1 MGEASFQNNFRDL
14 LRTELVARIK
24 RNPGYSLRAF
34 ARSLGVSPAT
44 ISIVISGK
52 KPVTLSLIRRVAPA
66 LKLTSEKV
74 KNYQIELIQSTEGQ
88 SGQKTYQMV
97 ELDQVAIISDWYHY
111 AILNLMR
118 TTGFKAKPLW
128 ISRRLGIKPVEA
140 QMALERLIRV
150 GLLSVRQAGK
160 LTDVSSGFTSH
171 IKADRTTH
179 AARENQRQFFELG
192 RKAIDDVEFSSRNH
206 TGVTLAFNVKDLAR
220 AKDMIAEFRRKFHE
234 TFDQSGDA
242 DAVYHLCLGLFPLSK
257 ENSNK

>member
-1 MGEASFQNNFRDL
+1 MGEISSQNNFRDL
-14 LRTELVARIK
+14 LRTELVERIK

-52 KPVTLSLIRRVAPA
+52 KPVTLSLIRKVAPA
-66 LKLTSEKV
+66 LKLTAEKV
-74 KNYQIELIQSTEGQ
+74 KNYQLELIQPTEVRR
-88 SGQKTYQMV
+88 GQKNYQTV

-118 TTGFKAKPLW
+118 TTGFKPKPLW

-150 GLLSVRQAGK
+150 GLLSVSQDGK
-160 LTDVSSGFTSH
+160 LTDVSNGFTSH
-171 IKADRTTH
+171 IKVDRTTQP
-179 AARENQRQFFELG
+179 ARENQRQFFELS
-192 RKAIDDVEFSSRNH
+192 RKAIDDVEYSNRSH
-206 TGVTLAFNVKDLAR
+206 TGVTLAFNLKDLAR
-220 AKDMIAEFRRKFHE
+220 AKEMIAEFRRKFHE
-234 TFDQSGDA
+234 TFDQSGNA

-257 ENSNK
+257 EKNNK